1 MGKASERRAPPGS
14 GDGGRSP
21 PGLEAILF
29 RRWRR
34 GSGRTIAA
42 AARDLGVSQR
52 TISRFEAGE
61 RPIPRAI
68 LLAVRAL
75 DASLPPLCPP
85 DPASRER
92 WAQVVAD
99 MRAYAA
105 GEAVV
110 GYLLKSREFGRLRE
124 FLALVAS
131 GPETRMALTDPAL
144 FRMLSEAVLKARL
157 AGLAE
162 YRIDERQAARFA
174 AIPGGVR

>member
-1 MGKASERRAPPGS
+1 
-14 GDGGRSP
+14 
-21 PGLEAILF
+21 
-29 RRWRR
+29 
-34 GSGRTIAA
+34 
-42 AARDLGVSQR
+42 
-52 TISRFEAGE
+52 
-61 RPIPRAI
+61 
-68 LLAVRAL
+68 
-75 DASLPPLCPP
+75 
-85 DPASRER
+85 
-92 WAQVVAD
+92 